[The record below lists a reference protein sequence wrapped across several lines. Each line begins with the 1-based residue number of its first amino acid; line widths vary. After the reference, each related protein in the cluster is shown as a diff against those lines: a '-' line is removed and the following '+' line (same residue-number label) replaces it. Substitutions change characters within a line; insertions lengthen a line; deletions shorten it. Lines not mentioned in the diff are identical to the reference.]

1 MESYSKELLRIKV
14 MNRILKCSAEYSLL
28 YLEKLS
34 ISELFEIQSL
44 VFRDLLVN
52 SRKDVK
58 FKLKQTH

>member
-28 YLEKLS
+28 YLEELS
-34 ISELFEIQSL
+34 TAELFEIQSL
-44 VFRDLLVN
+44 VFRDLLIN
-52 SRKDVK
+52 SRKSSV